1 MDLVK
6 EVVIFNDDTI
16 EKIASEANLAANSAQ
31 STFLAEHGE
40 QAYCGFAWVDVS
52 VERTNSREA
61 KALEKMGFKKSW
73 EPKTMQLWSP
83 GNYHG
88 QSMDVKEEGA
98 RAYAEVLTKYG
109 FKAYSMSR
117 AD

>member
-6 EVVIFNDDTI
+6 EVVIFDDKTI
-16 EKIASEANLAANSAQ
+16 KKIADEALLAANVAQ
-31 STFLAEHGE
+31 SNFLAEHGE

-52 VERTNSREA
+52 VKRTNSREA

-73 EPKTMQLWSP
+73 EPKSMQLWNA

-98 RAYAEVLTKYG
+98 RAYAKVLSNYG
-109 FKAYSMSR
+109 FKAYMGSR

>member
-16 EKIASEANLAANSAQ
+16 EKIASEADLAANSAQ

-73 EPKTMQLWSP
+73 D
-83 GNYHG
+83 YHG

-98 RAYAEVLTKYG
+98 RAYAQVLTNYG

>member
-1 MDLVK
+1 MDLAREIVCYDDETTVK
-6 EVVIFNDDTI
+6 VGR
-16 EKIASEANLAANSAQ
+16 EAELAANSAQ
-31 STFLAEHGE
+31 SKFLAEHGE
-40 QAYCGFAWVDVS
+40 QAYCGFACVDVS

-98 RAYAEVLTKYG
+98 RAYAQVLRTYG
-109 FKAYSMSR
+109 FMANAGSR

>member
-16 EKIASEANLAANSAQ
+16 EKIASEADLAANSAQ

-52 VERTNSREA
+52 VERTNSRDRYPM
-61 KALEKMGFKKSW
+61 K
-73 EPKTMQLWSP
+73 
-83 GNYHG
+83 
-88 QSMDVKEEGA
+88 
-98 RAYAEVLTKYG
+98 
-109 FKAYSMSR
+109 
-117 AD
+117 

>member
-6 EVVIFNDDTI
+6 EVVIFNDVTI
-16 EKIASEANLAANSAQ
+16 DEIASKANLAASSAQ

-61 KALEKMGFKKSW
+61 KALTKMGFKKSW

-98 RAYAEVLTKYG
+98 RAYAQVLRTYG
-109 FKAYSMSR
+109 FMANAGSR

>member
-1 MDLVK
+1 MDLAREIVCYDDETTVK
-6 EVVIFNDDTI
+6 VGR
-16 EKIASEANLAANSAQ
+16 EAELAANSAQ
-31 STFLAEHGE
+31 SKFLAEHGE

-88 QSMDVKEEGA
+88 QSMDVKEVGA

-109 FKAYSMSR
+109 FKAYSNSR